1 MGTNDIPE
9 KIGRYK
15 PVRLLGRGGMGVVWL
30 ALDPFIGRSVA
41 IKATLTP
48 PPTDPEELEQF
59 NNNFFREAHGAGR
72 LSHPN
77 IVYVYD
83 ATVDQD
89 KCYLVLEYVDGPTL
103 KKLCRRENKLPAKTV
118 INIIFQCAK
127 ALYYAHQNGVIH
139 RDIKP
144 ANIMIDRKKKQ
155 AKITDFGIAALEG
168 LTRLEKRGQTALTIH
183 YASPEQLARKPLNAQ
198 TDIFSLGVVMYELLT
213 GARPFEAE
221 TEIGAVYKITHE
233 PPTPI
238 KNFRDDLPEA
248 LEKIVYKALEKDLSA
263 RYLDCRELAADLSQY
278 FIDLTKTEKEIS
290 LAEKHHALKR
300 IAFFKDFSPLELDEV
315 AGFTRWVDF
324 NDEETIIIEG
334 DIQDFFLHHH
344 FGAGADFQK
353 KPNPG
358 HARTRHLFRRNGLP
372 GQNQK
377 NRPRS
382 GRGTDRPHEAR
393 SQRHRSGLGQ
403 YTASLL

>member
-1 MGTNDIPE
+1 M
-9 KIGRYK
+9 
-15 PVRLLGRGGMGVVWL
+15 
-30 ALDPFIGRSVA
+30 
-41 IKATLTP
+41 
-48 PPTDPEELEQF
+48 
-59 NNNFFREAHGAGR
+59 
-72 LSHPN
+72 
-77 IVYVYD
+77 
-83 ATVDQD
+83 
-89 KCYLVLEYVDGPTL
+89 
-103 KKLCRRENKLPAKTV
+103 
-118 INIIFQCAK
+118 
-127 ALYYAHQNGVIH
+127 
-139 RDIKP
+139 
-144 ANIMIDRKKKQ
+144 
-155 AKITDFGIAALEG
+155 
-168 LTRLEKRGQTALTIH
+168 TRLEKRGQTALTIH

-334 DIQDFFLHHH
+334 DIQDFFYIIISGQVRI
-344 FGAGADFQK
+344 FKK